1 MSSSALP
8 AFHSTTIKDALM
20 RLFPFGTRTIQ
31 GQIDK
36 FPLIPSDLF
45 AGAAFLIEHG
55 DLYRRIAPEGP
66 QSNATGVRFSL
77 TPEER
82 RSCETIGEEW
92 IKTFREE
99 NFKLLNAQAI
109 QAYWDVLIKHQA
121 EPLRP
126 GEKLSDASVEICHAA
141 MALLVISDRACHEIG
156 FRSREPDWFSLFT
169 RGETLNHQSTIED
182 EINNDRWHVRNRAF
196 NDTICIVA
204 DQQVA
209 RVLPKSRTPA
219 VGCTMRTL
227 TENLALLPPS
237 GGVNMHW
244 FHPVGDPKHD
254 GNALNVLA
262 IPYPYRIAA
271 SDFKPGNRN
280 IAEPDG
286 SWNWFALTQSWLP
299 TNKKAVAQF
308 VLELIREA
316 EKDCGTVHGVVFPE
330 YALNWETYSE
340 LVQHIRTDAPGVE
353 FIVAGSSGD
362 EEGAKG
368 NFVLTTTFEEAKQ
381 ERKALT
387 YSRAKHHRWRLD
399 KAQIK
404 EYGLASALDPHVLWW
419 EDIAIEP
426 RKVGLTAFRKRS
438 IFSTLICEDL
448 ARSEPCHSA
457 VRSVGPNLV
466 FVLLMDGPQ
475 IANRWSARY
484 ATSLADDPGCAVL
497 TLTCKGLIQRVN
509 TMGRRPQ
516 NNAVALW
523 KDDVN
528 SVSSLDLPNG
538 AAALLLTL
546 SAESTREATLDG
558 RKTAA
563 AAAWRYHSHVPIFPN
578 EKAKQALSGNAP

>member
-1 MSSSALP
+1 
-8 AFHSTTIKDALM
+8 M
-20 RLFPFGTRTIQ
+20 RLFPFGTRAVR
-31 GQIDK
+31 GQISK

-45 AGAAFLIEHG
+45 AAAAVLIDHG

-66 QSNATGVRFSL
+66 QSKAAGGKFCL
-77 TPEER
+77 TAEER
-82 RSCETIGEEW
+82 RSCESIGEDW
-92 IKTFREE
+92 IKTFREGDSA
-99 NFKLLNAQAI
+99 LLKEGAI
-109 QAYWDVLIKHQA
+109 QAYWDVLIQNQG

-126 GEKLSDASVEICHAA
+126 GEVLTTAHVAICQAA
-141 MALLVISDRACHEIG
+141 MALLVISDRACRDIG
-156 FRSREPDWFSLFT
+156 FGSRERDWFSLFM
-169 RGETLNHQSTIED
+169 RGATLNHRSTIDD
-182 EINNDRWHVRNRAF
+182 EINGDPRHVRNRAF
-196 NDTICIVA
+196 NDTICILA

-237 GGVNMHW
+237 SGVNMHW

-262 IPYPYRIAA
+262 IPFPYRIAA

-280 IAEPDG
+280 IAEPEG
-286 SWNWFALTQSWLP
+286 SWDWFTLRQSWLP
-299 TNKKAVAQF
+299 ANKKAVAQYA
-308 VLELIREA
+308 LELIREA
-316 EKDCGTVHGVVFPE
+316 EQDCGTVHGVVFPE
-330 YALNWETYSE
+330 YALDWEAYAE
-340 LVQHIRTDAPGVE
+340 LVQHIRTDATGIE

-362 EEGAKG
+362 EVGTKG
-368 NFVLTTTFEEAKQ
+368 NFVLTTTFEEARQ

-399 KAQIK
+399 KAQIN
-404 EYGLASALDPHVLWW
+404 EYGLASALDPHLFWW

-475 IANRWSARY
+475 IASRWSARY

-497 TLTCKGLIQRVN
+497 TLTSKGLIERVN
-509 TMGRRPQ
+509 TMGRRPP

-528 SVSSLDLPNG
+528 NVSSLDLPQG

-563 AAAWRYHSHVPIFPN
+563 AAAWRYHNHFPVFPN
-578 EKAKQALSGNAP
+578 DQAKQYLAGNAP